1 MIDIKQPLF
10 IAKSKETNKLVEG
23 FGWCLSDY
31 TEEFMKEKG
40 YSM

>member
-23 FGWCLSDY
+23 FGWCL
-31 TEEFMKEKG
+31 KEVN
-40 YSM
+40 YIT